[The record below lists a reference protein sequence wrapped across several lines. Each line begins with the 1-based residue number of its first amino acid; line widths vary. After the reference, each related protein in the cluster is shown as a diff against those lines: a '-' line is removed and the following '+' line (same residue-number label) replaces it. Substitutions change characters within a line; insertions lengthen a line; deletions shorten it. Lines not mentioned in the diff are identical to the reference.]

1 MYFKSPFLERNLQK
15 LHNQRFTEENYF
27 TIIVRKKY
35 FLIIDLFSFRKI
47 SGDQSPPGRVE
58 LEDSALCHRVKQE
71 EEEEDDEGG
80 DRLDVVG
87 GIEDSLIKGDYVI
100 KTPT

>member
-1 MYFKSPFLERNLQK
+1 MIKILIRKTFQNSYYKDNLLK
-15 LHNQRFTEENYF
+15 R
-27 TIIVRKKY
+27 
-35 FLIIDLFSFRKI
+35 DFSFRKL

-58 LEDSALCHRVKQE
+58 LEDPALCHRVKQE
-71 EEEEDDEGG
+71 EEEEEDEGG

-100 KTPT
+100 KLAHTKHIKNKAS